1 MYKQS
6 VSSRALNVIMGKPTK
21 DNVARFAL
29 SLDTVEE
36 VQEATNSFHR
46 QGVRLWGFWCRA
58 MLVRM
63 KENKPVPAI
72 FRDR

>member
-6 VSSRALNVIMGKPTK
+6 VSSRALSIIMGKPTK

-29 SLDTVEE
+29 SLNTVEE
-36 VQEATNSFHR
+36 VQEATDSFHR

-58 MLVRM
+58 MNARIR
-63 KENKPVPAI
+63 ENKPVPTL
-72 FRDR
+72 FRD

>member
-1 MYKQS
+1 MD
-6 VSSRALNVIMGKPTK
+6 NPTK

-29 SLDTVEE
+29 SLDTLEE
-36 VQEATNSFHR
+36 VQEATTTFHR